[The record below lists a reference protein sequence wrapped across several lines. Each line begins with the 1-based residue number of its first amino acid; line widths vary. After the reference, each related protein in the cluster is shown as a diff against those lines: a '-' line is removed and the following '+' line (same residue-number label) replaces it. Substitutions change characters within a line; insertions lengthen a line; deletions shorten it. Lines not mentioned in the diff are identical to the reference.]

1 MPHGAF
7 LFGQRSPSLAAP
19 WWCLHFSKAFVAADI
34 QRRSDAWLS
43 GEVEVLGDVA
53 ERTPKD
59 TLYGRVVGEVAEL
72 AAREVPNKQ
81 PDESSFN
88 DSVFFLQSGSD
99 GSLKLWV
106 GTGSGEAH
114 LKAIQATK
122 IPPGRPTDLHVPGL
136 RFPFA

>member
-1 MPHGAF
+1 MVVFAF
-7 LFGQRSPSLAAP
+7 LQS
-19 WWCLHFSKAFVAADI
+19 FVAADI

-81 PDESSFN
+81 PDESSSN

-106 GTGSGEAH
+106 GTEA
-114 LKAIQATK
+114 A
-122 IPPGRPTDLHVPGL
+122 RPT
-136 RFPFA
+136 